1 MSTSR
6 GGCPVSICFEW
17 PYCSVQNI
25 QAQQAVQDA
34 QLAERQA
41 RAAEL
46 RARHAELAAQ
56 HAELTEQMAARG
68 VAVPAAGRAGDY
80 QAMLLS
86 LPQNVQTQV
95 QRESSVENETVL

>member
-1 MSTSR
+1 M
-6 GGCPVSICFEW
+6 
-17 PYCSVQNI
+17 
-25 QAQQAVQDA
+25 QAQQALHDA
-34 QLAERQA
+34 QLAESQA

-68 VAVPAAGRAGDY
+68 VTLPTAGRAGDY

-95 QRESSVENETVL
+95 RRDPPIEL